1 MEKLV
6 QRNKLLKKVKELYNQ
21 NVIYQISFEKL
32 KEERITIENI
42 QTEKNIELNTE
53 IINWFEQNLLINN
66 RVEFVNCT
74 IYIYMKDGSYGS
86 VTLRINSENLLNI
99 NWFSTNCN
107 SNDKYYIDYLLLLG
121 KIAENVKLIE
131 TQFFIWN
138 EKNNEI
144 RNLSKE
150 KNLMFYQINNLITEN
165 IKQIEKINKKL
176 N

>member
-1 MEKLV
+1 
-6 QRNKLLKKVKELYNQ
+6 
-21 NVIYQISFEKL
+21 
-32 KEERITIENI
+32 
-42 QTEKNIELNTE
+42 
-53 IINWFEQNLLINN
+53 
-66 RVEFVNCT
+66 
-74 IYIYMKDGSYGS
+74 MKDGSYGS

-99 NWFSTNCN
+99 NWFSTSCN
-107 SNDKYYIDYLLLLG
+107 SNDKYYIDYLILLG

-131 TQFFIWN
+131 TQFLIWN

-150 KNLMFYQINNLITEN
+150 KNLLLYQINSQITEN